1 MEQISKR
8 SRGKVSASAKN
19 SANTAQAN
27 EVDHVVAHRATGVV
41 PRLKSAARRED
52 ILNHAS
58 RLFLSYGIAGTSTR
72 MIANAVGISQPSL
85 YAHFATKEAL
95 TNALS
100 ARAFAGLE
108 ELIAKIRSAD
118 IPAATRLEAMIRGY
132 IGFALDQGAAYRIA
146 FMLEGPMHEDEA
158 FNPDILP
165 GMQAFAG
172 FRDGLAILQQ
182 EGYLRAG
189 LTDHLAQSLW
199 ASMHGLCALLLA
211 RPDFPWGDIEAMID
225 FHVEIILAAYQNKA

>member
-8 SRGKVSASAKN
+8 SRGKVVISRKN
-19 SANTAQAN
+19 SGERSEGARPSSPAEGPRA
-27 EVDHVVAHRATGVV
+27 VVVH
-41 PRLKSAARRED
+41 RLKGADRRED

-132 IGFALDQGAAYRIA
+132 IGFALEQGAAYRIA
-146 FMLEGPMHEDEA
+146 FMLEGPMHEEEE

-172 FRDGLAILQQ
+172 FRDGLALLQQ
-182 EGYLRAG
+182 EGYLREG

-211 RPDFPWGDIEAMID
+211 RPDFPWGDVPAMID

>member
-8 SRGKVSASAKN
+8 SRGKVSASAKD
-19 SANTAQAN
+19 SANTAEAS
-27 EVDHVVAHRATGVV
+27 EVDRVVAHRATGVV

-132 IGFALDQGAAYRIA
+132 IGFALEQGAAYRIA
-146 FMLEGPMHEDEA
+146 FMLEGPMHEDEE
-158 FNPDILP
+158 FNPNILP

-172 FRDGLAILQQ
+172 FRDGLALLQR
-182 EGYLRAG
+182 EGHLREG
-189 LTDHLAQSLW
+189 STDHLAQSLW

>member
-1 MEQISKR
+1 MKQICER
-8 SRGKVSASAKN
+8 SRGKVGIYRKKSGVRSETV
-19 SANTAQAN
+19 SG
-27 EVDHVVAHRATGVV
+27 EEPRSGVV
-41 PRLKSAARRED
+41 HRLKGADRRED

-58 RLFLSYGIAGTSTR
+58 RLFLTYGIAGTSTR

-100 ARAFAGLE
+100 ARAFSVLE
-108 ELIAKIRSAD
+108 DLISKIRTAD
-118 IPAATRLEAMIRGY
+118 IPAAARLEAMIRGY
-132 IGFALDQGAAYRIA
+132 IGFALEQGAAYRIA

-158 FNPDILP
+158 YNPDILP

-172 FRDGLAILQQ
+172 FRDGLALLQD
-182 EGYLRAG
+182 EGHLREGSA
-189 LTDHLAQSLW
+189 DHIAQSLW

-211 RPDFPWGDIEAMID
+211 RPDFPWGDIQAMID
-225 FHVEIILAAYQNKA
+225 FHVEIILAAYQNKG

>member
-1 MEQISKR
+1 MEQILER
-8 SRGKVSASAKN
+8 SRGKVVISRKN
-19 SANTAQAN
+19 SGERSQGGPQGAPAEGTRAA
-27 EVDHVVAHRATGVV
+27 VVH
-41 PRLKSAARRED
+41 RLKGADRRED

-108 ELIAKIRSAD
+108 ELIAKIRFAD

-132 IGFALDQGAAYRIA
+132 IGFALEQGAAYRIA
-146 FMLEGPMHEDEA
+146 FMLEGPMHEDEE

-172 FRDGLAILQQ
+172 FRDGLALLQQ
-182 EGYLRAG
+182 EGYLREG

-211 RPDFPWGDIEAMID
+211 RPDFPWGDVPAMID

>member
-1 MEQISKR
+1 MTIYRK
-8 SRGKVSASAKN
+8 KSAQQSTSPSAD
-19 SANTAQAN
+19 AP
-27 EVDHVVAHRATGVV
+27 RAAIVH
-41 PRLKSAARRED
+41 RLKGADRRED

-58 RLFLSYGIAGTSTR
+58 RLFLTYGIAGTSTR

-95 TNALS
+95 ANALS
-100 ARAFAGLE
+100 ARAFSSLE
-108 ELIAKIRSAD
+108 SLIGRIRTAD
-118 IPAATRLEAMIRGY
+118 IPAPARLEAMIRGY

-146 FMLEGPMHEDEA
+146 FMLEGPMHEVEA

-165 GMQAFAG
+165 GMQAFAS
-172 FRDGLAILQQ
+172 FRDEVALLQQ
-182 EGYLRAG
+182 EGHLREG
-189 LTDHLAQSLW
+189 STDHLAQSLW

-211 RPDFPWGDIEAMID
+211 RPDFPWGDVEAMID

>member
-1 MEQISKR
+1 MTQISKR
-8 SRGKVSASAKN
+8 SRGKVSSNAKD
-19 SANTAQAN
+19 SSNTAEAS
-27 EVDHVVAHRATGVV
+27 EVDRVVAHRATGVV

-100 ARAFAGLE
+100 ARAFASLE
-108 ELIAKIRSAD
+108 DLIAKIRSAD

-132 IGFALDQGAAYRIA
+132 IRFALDQGAAYRIA

-158 FNPDILP
+158 KPDILP

-172 FRDGLAILQQ
+172 FRDGLALLQQ
-182 EGYLRAG
+182 EGHLREG
-189 LTDHLAQSLW
+189 STDHLAQSLW

-211 RPDFPWGDIEAMID
+211 RPDFPWGEIEAMID

>member
-1 MEQISKR
+1 MTQISKR
-8 SRGKVSASAKN
+8 SRGKVSSSAKD
-19 SANTAQAN
+19 SANTAEAS
-27 EVDHVVAHRATGVV
+27 EVDRVVAHRATGVV

-118 IPAATRLEAMIRGY
+118 IPAATRLEALIRGY
-132 IGFALDQGAAYRIA
+132 IRFALDQGAAYRIA

-172 FRDGLAILQQ
+172 FRDGLALLQH
-182 EGYLRAG
+182 EGQLREG
-189 LTDHLAQSLW
+189 STDHLAQSLW

>member
-1 MEQISKR
+1 MTIYRKKSAQQST
-8 SRGKVSASAKN
+8 SASAD
-19 SANTAQAN
+19 AP
-27 EVDHVVAHRATGVV
+27 RAAIVH
-41 PRLKSAARRED
+41 RLKGADRRED

-58 RLFLSYGIAGTSTR
+58 RLFLTYGIAGTSTR

-95 TNALS
+95 ANALS
-100 ARAFAGLE
+100 ARAFSSLE
-108 ELIAKIRSAD
+108 SLIGRIRTAD
-118 IPAATRLEAMIRGY
+118 IPAPARLEAMIRGY

-146 FMLEGPMHEDEA
+146 FMLEGPMHEVEA

-165 GMQAFAG
+165 GMQAFAS
-172 FRDGLAILQQ
+172 FRDEVALLQQ
-182 EGYLRAG
+182 EGHLREG
-189 LTDHLAQSLW
+189 STDHLAQSLW

-211 RPDFPWGDIEAMID
+211 RPDFPWGDVEAMID

>member
-1 MEQISKR
+1 MTIYRKKSAQQST
-8 SRGKVSASAKN
+8 SASAD
-19 SANTAQAN
+19 AP
-27 EVDHVVAHRATGVV
+27 RAAIVH
-41 PRLKSAARRED
+41 RLKGADRRED

-58 RLFLSYGIAGTSTR
+58 RLFLTYGIAGTSTR

-95 TNALS
+95 ANALS
-100 ARAFAGLE
+100 ARAFSSLE
-108 ELIAKIRSAD
+108 SLIGRIRTAD
-118 IPAATRLEAMIRGY
+118 IPAPARLEAMIRGY

-146 FMLEGPMHEDEA
+146 FMLEGPMHEVEA

-165 GMQAFAG
+165 GMQAFAS
-172 FRDGLAILQQ
+172 FRDEVALLQL
-182 EGYLRAG
+182 EGHLREG
-189 LTDHLAQSLW
+189 STDHLAQSLW

-211 RPDFPWGDIEAMID
+211 RPDFPWGDVEAMID